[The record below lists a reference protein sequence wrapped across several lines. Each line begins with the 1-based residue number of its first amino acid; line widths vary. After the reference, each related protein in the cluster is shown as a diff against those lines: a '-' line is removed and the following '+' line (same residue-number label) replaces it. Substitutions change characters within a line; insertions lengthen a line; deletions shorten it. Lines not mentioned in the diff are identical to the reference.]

1 LNKKKDLS
9 MYFEMKKKNCV
20 TSIYHSVKRVLILV
34 FVLLF
39 HFNTT
44 AQDIHFSQ
52 FFEAPLLRNPS
63 LAGIF
68 NGDLRFQTVIRQQW
82 ASVTVPYQTGSF
94 NTEFKMPVGNA
105 DDFLTIGGQFVYD
118 KAGST
123 NFKNIQVLP
132 AVNYHKSL
140 SGLKNRYLSL
150 GFMGGYVQRSIDPTK
165 ITTNSQFDGSGFNA
179 ALSTNE
185 SVINY
190 NLGYWDGS
198 VGLSFN
204 TGIGNEE
211 NEINNLYLGVAY
223 HHFNRPKNSFYRKP
237 DIELHPKLVYSL
249 GVRFAL
255 NDKSYFTLQADHNT
269 QGDYK
274 ETLGGAM
281 YTYALDDILENS
293 RYDLHVGA
301 FIRWKDAIIPVIKLD
316 YKPFSIAFSYDINTS
331 LLRTA
336 SQGRGGFEL
345 SITHVSF
352 FDRDN
357 STKNAVLCPRF

>member
-1 LNKKKDLS
+1 MYSKMKNKNYCNTIFYSGKRLFMLMS
-9 MYFEMKKKNCV
+9 VLFFH
-20 TSIYHSVKRVLILV
+20 SI
-34 FVLLF
+34 
-39 HFNTT
+39 TA

-82 ASVTVPYQTGSF
+82 AAVTVPYQTGSF

-105 DDFLTIGGQFVYD
+105 DDFLTMGGQFVYD

-123 NFKNIQVLP
+123 NFKTIQVLP

-165 ITTNSQFDGSGFNA
+165 ITTNSQYDGSGFNA

-198 VGLSFN
+198 VGMSFN

-211 NEINNLYLGVAY
+211 NEINNLYLGVAF

-237 DIELHPKLVYSL
+237 DIELQPKWVYSL

-255 NDKSYFTLQADHNT
+255 NDKSYFTIQADHNT

-281 YTYALDDILENS
+281 YTYALDDILDNS

-345 SITHVSF
+345 SITHISF